1 MAVDT
6 KLYELLQVQVTA
18 SAAEIKKAYRKLALR
33 LHPDKNPGN
42 HEAADQF
49 KEVTG
54 AYEILIDEEKRSIY
68 DQFGLEGLSGGGAGA
83 GAADDLFSQ
92 FFGGGMFGGGP
103 RRPRGPQR
111 SKDIVHAIK
120 VTLADLY
127 NGKTSK
133 MSLKRTVTCTACAGR
148 GGKEGSVTSC
158 KGCGGSGVKVMA
170 RQMGPMI
177 QQFQTV
183 CNDCQGAGEIMKEKD
198 RCTVC
203 KGKKT
208 VQESKMLEVHIDKGM
223 RNGQRITFEGEGDS
237 GPNLLAGDVVF
248 VIEEQPNAV
257 FERRGN
263 DLITHVELDLITALA
278 GGSFDV
284 QQLDGEWYHINIPE
298 GTVIKP
304 GDTKLLPDKGM
315 PVQRLHSYGNMII
328 MFDIKFPETGY
339 TGADADTLRKLLPPA
354 KRLSVSPDAA
364 EEVELI
370 DVDPSSIPNDS
381 AMDDDDEDG
390 YARPEGVQCASQ

>member
-1 MAVDT
+1 
-6 KLYELLQVQVTA
+6 
-18 SAAEIKKAYRKLALR
+18 
-33 LHPDKNPGN
+33 
-42 HEAADQF
+42 
-49 KEVTG
+49 
-54 AYEILIDEEKRSIY
+54 
-68 DQFGLEGLSGGGAGA
+68 
-83 GAADDLFSQ
+83 
-92 FFGGGMFGGGP
+92 
-103 RRPRGPQR
+103 
-111 SKDIVHAIK
+111 
-120 VTLADLY
+120 
-127 NGKTSK
+127 
-133 MSLKRTVTCTACAGR
+133 
-148 GGKEGSVTSC
+148 
-158 KGCGGSGVKVMA
+158 
-170 RQMGPMI
+170 
-177 QQFQTV
+177 
-183 CNDCQGAGEIMKEKD
+183 
-198 RCTVC
+198 
-203 KGKKT
+203 
-208 VQESKMLEVHIDKGM
+208 MLEVHIDKGM